1 MALRMDV
8 LASLEMMRENLK
20 ETMKETSM
28 LRRVAFEEEVL
39 IGAENIDKTCNNM
52 LRHARQIEHML
63 TDSGTAH
70 AKRR

>member
-1 MALRMDV
+1 MDV

-52 LRHARQIEHML
+52 LRHARKIEHML